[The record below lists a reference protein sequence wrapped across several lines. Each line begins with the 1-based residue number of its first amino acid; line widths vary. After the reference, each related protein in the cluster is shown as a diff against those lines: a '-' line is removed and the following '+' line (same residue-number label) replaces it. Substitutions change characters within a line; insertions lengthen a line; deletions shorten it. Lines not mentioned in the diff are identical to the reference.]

1 MAKLVID
8 TESASTKAGGAL
20 LVAAGALVHVGAEPM
35 GKGMCVPTRRCRR
48 PVGSEVAVGSHAMAE
63 ITIFH
68 NPNCSSSRAATEA
81 AEELGVDVDIR
92 RYQLKA
98 ERPSIEELRDL
109 LAILEDEPTALVRRD
124 ANFAKLGLTD
134 TEVQSAEQVA
144 EVLAAHP
151 ELIQRPV
158 LIADGAAVIGRP
170 KDRIVPFLTTHA

>member
-1 MAKLVID
+1 MSD
-8 TESASTKAGGAL
+8 
-20 LVAAGALVHVGAEPM
+20 
-35 GKGMCVPTRRCRR
+35 
-48 PVGSEVAVGSHAMAE
+48 

-81 AEELGVDVDIR
+81 AEELDIDVAIR

-98 ERPSIEELRDL
+98 QRPSVGELRDL

-124 ANFAKLGLTD
+124 AHFTKLGLTD
-134 TEVQSAEQVA
+134 AEVQSADQVA

-158 LIADGAAVIGRP
+158 LVAPGAAIIGRP
-170 KDRIVPFLTTHA
+170 KDRIIPFLTAHA